1 MKKVLVTTMGLLLLL
16 GGCSTNKTEET
27 STPEKA
33 ATTETSTTKS
43 STTQSSAAKA
53 SKSTSTEATKLNTT
67 ESSERQSTKDQSA
80 SVVAQPK
87 TSSNQAQTNQPVKH
101 VLWDASKSAELATF
115 MQSWGQEMGQQ
126 YRSYD
131 DHVQANYY
139 GLQVPQD
146 ILDGK
151 WTTVINQTPV
161 SIEWTETGEGTADFQ
176 IVAIY
181 SDIDHATP
189 AGGHLYFFGFQ
200 QKQPK
205 VLITQQNQ
213 GNQNN
218 YLYFK
223 ETENESLKNEFIQL
237 ANR

>member
-1 MKKVLVTTMGLLLLL
+1 MLVTTMGLLLLFA
-16 GGCSTNKTEET
+16 GCSANKTEET
-27 STPEKA
+27 SSTEKVV
-33 ATTETSTTKS
+33 TTESSTSQSTSTKS
-43 STTQSSAAKA
+43 ANA
-53 SKSTSTEATKLNTT
+53 TSTEASKSRTT
-67 ESSERQSTKDQSA
+67 ESSEQQSSNEQSA
-80 SVVAQPK
+80 QPQASTNTAQA
-87 TSSNQAQTNQPVKH
+87 SQPVTH
-101 VLWDASKSAELATF
+101 VLWDAAKTAELATF

-146 ILDGK
+146 IFDGK

-161 SIEWTETGEGTADFQ
+161 SVEWSENGEGQADFQ

-223 ETENESLKNEFIQL
+223 ETANESLKNAFIQL

>member
-1 MKKVLVTTMGLLLLL
+1 MKKILFTTMGLLLFL
-16 GGCSTNKTEET
+16 GSCSTNKPET

-33 ATTETSTTKS
+33 ATTTSTTKS
-43 STTQSSAAKA
+43 NTSQASTTKT
-53 SKSTSTEATKLNTT
+53 SKSTSTEATKRSTA
-67 ESSERQSTKDQSA
+67 ESSECQSTKDQSA
-80 SVVAQPK
+80 SVVIQSNTSTNTAQ
-87 TSSNQAQTNQPVKH
+87 ANQPVKSS
-101 VLWDASKSAELATF
+101 WDTSKSADLATF

-161 SIEWTETGEGTADFQ
+161 SVEWTENGEGTADFQ

-181 SDIDHATP
+181 SDIDHATS

-200 QKQPK
+200 QEQLK
-205 VLITQQNQ
+205 VLVTQQNQ

-223 ETENESLKNEFIQL
+223 ETENEKLKNEFIQL

>member
-1 MKKVLVTTMGLLLLL
+1 M
-16 GGCSTNKTEET
+16 
-27 STPEKA
+27 
-33 ATTETSTTKS
+33 TTES
-43 STTQSSAAKA
+43 STSQSISTKTANA
-53 SKSTSTEATKLNTT
+53 TSTEASKSRTT
-67 ESSERQSTKDQSA
+67 ESSEQQSSNEQSA
-80 SVVAQPK
+80 QP
-87 TSSNQAQTNQPVKH
+87 QASTNTTQASQPVTH

-146 ILDGK
+146 IFDGK

-161 SIEWTETGEGTADFQ
+161 SVEWSENGEGQADFQ

-223 ETENESLKNEFIQL
+223 ETANESLKNAFIQL

>member
-1 MKKVLVTTMGLLLLL
+1 MKKMLVTTMGLLLFLA
-16 GGCSTNKTEET
+16 GCSANKTEET
-27 STPEKA
+27 SSTEKVV
-33 ATTETSTTKS
+33 TTESSTSQSTSTKS
-43 STTQSSAAKA
+43 ANA
-53 SKSTSTEATKLNTT
+53 TSTEASKSRTT
-67 ESSERQSTKDQSA
+67 ESSEQQSSNEQSA
-80 SVVAQPK
+80 QPQASTNTAQA
-87 TSSNQAQTNQPVKH
+87 SQPVTH
-101 VLWDASKSAELATF
+101 VLWDDSKTAELATF

-146 ILDGK
+146 IFDGK

-161 SIEWTETGEGTADFQ
+161 SVEWSENGEGQADFQ

-223 ETENESLKNEFIQL
+223 ETANESLKNAFIQL

>member
-1 MKKVLVTTMGLLLLL
+1 MLVTTMGLLLFLA
-16 GGCSTNKTEET
+16 GCSANKTEET
-27 STPEKA
+27 SSTEKVV
-33 ATTETSTTKS
+33 TTESSTSQSTSTKS
-43 STTQSSAAKA
+43 ANA
-53 SKSTSTEATKLNTT
+53 TSTEASKSRTT
-67 ESSERQSTKDQSA
+67 ESSEQQSSNEQSA
-80 SVVAQPK
+80 QPQASTNTAQA
-87 TSSNQAQTNQPVKH
+87 SQPVKH
-101 VLWDASKSAELATF
+101 VLWDDSKTAELATF

-146 ILDGK
+146 IFDGK

-161 SIEWTETGEGTADFQ
+161 SVEWSENGEGQADFQ

-223 ETENESLKNEFIQL
+223 ETANESLKNAFIQL

>member
-1 MKKVLVTTMGLLLLL
+1 MGLLLLL
-16 GGCSTNKTEET
+16 FGCSTNKKEET

-33 ATTETSTTKS
+33 ATNDTSTTKS
-43 STTQSSAAKA
+43 STTQSSTAKA
-53 SKSTSTEATKLNTT
+53 SKSTSTEVTNLNTT

-87 TSSNQAQTNQPVKH
+87 TSSNQAQTKQPVKH

-161 SIEWTETGEGTADFQ
+161 SVEWTETGEGTADFQ

-181 SDIDHATP
+181 SDIDHATS

-200 QKQPK
+200 QEQPK
-205 VLITQQNQ
+205 VLVTQQNQ

-223 ETENESLKNEFIQL
+223 ETDNEKLKNEFIQL
-237 ANR
+237 ANRE

>member
-1 MKKVLVTTMGLLLLL
+1 MKKMLVTTMGLLLFLA
-16 GGCSTNKTEET
+16 GCSANKTEET
-27 STPEKA
+27 SSTEKVV
-33 ATTETSTTKS
+33 TTESSTSQSTSTKS
-43 STTQSSAAKA
+43 ANA
-53 SKSTSTEATKLNTT
+53 TSTEASKSRTT
-67 ESSERQSTKDQSA
+67 ESSEQQSSNEQSA
-80 SVVAQPK
+80 QPQASTNTAQA
-87 TSSNQAQTNQPVKH
+87 SQPVTH
-101 VLWDASKSAELATF
+101 DLWDASKSAELATF

-146 ILDGK
+146 IFDGK

-161 SIEWTETGEGTADFQ
+161 SVEWSENGEGQADFQ

-223 ETENESLKNEFIQL
+223 ETANESLKNAFIQL

>member
-1 MKKVLVTTMGLLLLL
+1 MKKVLVTMMGLLLLL
-16 GGCSTNKTEET
+16 GGCSTNKPET
-27 STPEKA
+27 STPAKA
-33 ATTETSTTKS
+33 AITETSTTKS
-43 STTQSSAAKA
+43 STTQSSTAQA

-80 SVVAQPK
+80 SLVAQTK

-146 ILDGK
+146 IFDGK

-161 SIEWTETGEGTADFQ
+161 SVEWSENGEGQADFQ

-223 ETENESLKNEFIQL
+223 ETANESLKNAFIQL

>member
-1 MKKVLVTTMGLLLLL
+1 MLVTTMGLLLFLA
-16 GGCSTNKTEET
+16 GCSANKTEET
-27 STPEKA
+27 SSTEKVV
-33 ATTETSTTKS
+33 TTES
-43 STTQSSAAKA
+43 STSQSISTKTANA
-53 SKSTSTEATKLNTT
+53 TSTEASKSRTT
-67 ESSERQSTKDQSA
+67 ESSEQQSSNEQSA
-80 SVVAQPK
+80 QPQASTNTAQA
-87 TSSNQAQTNQPVKH
+87 SQPVTH
-101 VLWDASKSAELATF
+101 VLWDVSKSAERATF

-146 ILDGK
+146 IFDGK

-161 SIEWTETGEGTADFQ
+161 SVEWSENGEGQADFQ

-223 ETENESLKNEFIQL
+223 ETANESLKNAFIQL

>member
-1 MKKVLVTTMGLLLLL
+1 MLVTTMGLLLFLA
-16 GGCSTNKTEET
+16 GCSANKTEET
-27 STPEKA
+27 SSTEKVV
-33 ATTETSTTKS
+33 TTES
-43 STTQSSAAKA
+43 STSQSISTKTANA
-53 SKSTSTEATKLNTT
+53 TSTEASKSRTT
-67 ESSERQSTKDQSA
+67 ESSEQQSSNEQSA
-80 SVVAQPK
+80 QPQASTNTAQA
-87 TSSNQAQTNQPVKH
+87 SQPGTH
-101 VLWDASKSAELATF
+101 VLWDASKSSELATF

-146 ILDGK
+146 IFDGK

-161 SIEWTETGEGTADFQ
+161 SVEWSENGEGQADFQ

-223 ETENESLKNEFIQL
+223 ETANESLKNAFIQL

>member
-67 ESSERQSTKDQSA
+67 ESSEHQSTKDQSA

-146 ILDGK
+146 IFDGK
-151 WTTVINQTPV
+151 WTIVINQTPV
-161 SIEWTETGEGTADFQ
+161 SVEWSENGEGQADFQ

>member
-1 MKKVLVTTMGLLLLL
+1 MMGLLFFLA
-16 GGCSTNKTEET
+16 GCSANKTEET
-27 STPEKA
+27 SSTEKVV
-33 ATTETSTTKS
+33 TTESSTSQSTSTKS
-43 STTQSSAAKA
+43 ANA
-53 SKSTSTEATKLNTT
+53 TSTEASKSRTT
-67 ESSERQSTKDQSA
+67 ESSEQQSSNEQSA
-80 SVVAQPK
+80 QPQASTNTAQA
-87 TSSNQAQTNQPVKH
+87 SQPVTH
-101 VLWDASKSAELATF
+101 VLWDDSKSAELATF

-161 SIEWTETGEGTADFQ
+161 SVEWTETGEGTADFQ

-223 ETENESLKNEFIQL
+223 EIENESLKNEFIQL

>member
-1 MKKVLVTTMGLLLLL
+1 MKKMLVTTMGLLLFLA
-16 GGCSTNKTEET
+16 GCSANKTEET
-27 STPEKA
+27 SSTEKVV
-33 ATTETSTTKS
+33 TTESSTSQSTSTKS
-43 STTQSSAAKA
+43 ANA
-53 SKSTSTEATKLNTT
+53 TSTEASKSRTT
-67 ESSERQSTKDQSA
+67 ESSEQQSSNEQSA
-80 SVVAQPK
+80 QPQASTNTAQA
-87 TSSNQAQTNQPVKH
+87 SQPVKH
-101 VLWDASKSAELATF
+101 VLWDDSKTAELATF

-146 ILDGK
+146 IFDGK
-151 WTTVINQTPV
+151 WTTVINQTPFSV
-161 SIEWTETGEGTADFQ
+161 EWSENGEGQADFQ

-200 QKQPK
+200 QKHPK

-223 ETENESLKNEFIQL
+223 ETANESLKNAFIQL

>member
-1 MKKVLVTTMGLLLLL
+1 MKKMLVTTMGLLLFLA
-16 GGCSTNKTEET
+16 GCSANKTEET
-27 STPEKA
+27 SSTEKVV
-33 ATTETSTTKS
+33 TTESSTSQSTSTKS
-43 STTQSSAAKA
+43 ANA
-53 SKSTSTEATKLNTT
+53 TSTEASKSRTT
-67 ESSERQSTKDQSA
+67 ESSEQQSSNEQSA
-80 SVVAQPK
+80 QPQASTNTAQA
-87 TSSNQAQTNQPVKH
+87 SQPVTH
-101 VLWDASKSAELATF
+101 VLWDDSKSAELATF

-161 SIEWTETGEGTADFQ
+161 SVEWSENGEGQADFQ

-223 ETENESLKNEFIQL
+223 ETANESLKNAFIQL

>member
-1 MKKVLVTTMGLLLLL
+1 MLVTTMGLLLFLA
-16 GGCSTNKTEET
+16 GCSANKTEET
-27 STPEKA
+27 SSTEKVV
-33 ATTETSTTKS
+33 TTESSTSQSTSTKS
-43 STTQSSAAKA
+43 ANA
-53 SKSTSTEATKLNTT
+53 TSTEASKSRTT
-67 ESSERQSTKDQSA
+67 ESSEQQSSNEQSA
-80 SVVAQPK
+80 QPQASTNTAQA
-87 TSSNQAQTNQPVKH
+87 SQPVTH
-101 VLWDASKSAELATF
+101 VLWDDSKTAELATF

-146 ILDGK
+146 IFDGK

-161 SIEWTETGEGTADFQ
+161 SVEWSENGEGQADFQ

-223 ETENESLKNEFIQL
+223 ETANESLKDAFIQL

>member
-1 MKKVLVTTMGLLLLL
+1 MKKMLVTTMGLLLFFA
-16 GGCSTNKTEET
+16 GCSANKTEET
-27 STPEKA
+27 SSTEKVV
-33 ATTETSTTKS
+33 TTESSTSQSTSTKS
-43 STTQSSAAKA
+43 ANA
-53 SKSTSTEATKLNTT
+53 TSTEASKSRTT
-67 ESSERQSTKDQSA
+67 ESSEQQSSNEQSA
-80 SVVAQPK
+80 QPQASTNTAQA
-87 TSSNQAQTNQPVKH
+87 SQPVTH
-101 VLWDASKSAELATF
+101 VLWDDSKTAELATF

-146 ILDGK
+146 IFDGK

-161 SIEWTETGEGTADFQ
+161 SVEWSENGEGQADFQ

-223 ETENESLKNEFIQL
+223 ETANESLKNAFIQL

>member
-1 MKKVLVTTMGLLLLL
+1 MLVTTMGLLLFLA
-16 GGCSTNKTEET
+16 GCSANKTEET
-27 STPEKA
+27 SSTEKVV
-33 ATTETSTTKS
+33 TTESSTSQSTSTKS
-43 STTQSSAAKA
+43 ANA
-53 SKSTSTEATKLNTT
+53 TSTEASKSRTT
-67 ESSERQSTKDQSA
+67 ESSEQQSSNEQSA
-80 SVVAQPK
+80 QPQASTNTAQA
-87 TSSNQAQTNQPVKH
+87 SQPVTH
-101 VLWDASKSAELATF
+101 VLWDDSKTAELATF

-146 ILDGK
+146 IFDGK

-161 SIEWTETGEGTADFQ
+161 SVEWSENGEGQADFQ

-223 ETENESLKNEFIQL
+223 ETANESLKNAFIQL

>member
-1 MKKVLVTTMGLLLLL
+1 MKKMLVTTMGLLLFLA
-16 GGCSTNKTEET
+16 GCSANKTEET
-27 STPEKA
+27 SSTEKVV
-33 ATTETSTTKS
+33 TTESSTSQSTSTKS
-43 STTQSSAAKA
+43 ANA
-53 SKSTSTEATKLNTT
+53 TSTEASKSRTT
-67 ESSERQSTKDQSA
+67 ESSEQQSSNEQSA
-80 SVVAQPK
+80 QPQASTNTAQA
-87 TSSNQAQTNQPVKH
+87 SQPVKH
-101 VLWDASKSAELATF
+101 VLWDDSKTAELATF

-146 ILDGK
+146 IFDGK

-161 SIEWTETGEGTADFQ
+161 SVEWSENGEGQADFQ

-223 ETENESLKNEFIQL
+223 ETANESLKNAFIQL

>member
-1 MKKVLVTTMGLLLLL
+1 MGLLLLL

-33 ATTETSTTKS
+33 STTETSTTKS
-43 STTQSSAAKA
+43 STTQSSTAQA
-53 SKSTSTEATKLNTT
+53 SKSTSTKTTKLNTT

-87 TSSNQAQTNQPVKH
+87 TSSNQAQASQPVKH

-161 SIEWTETGEGTADFQ
+161 SVEWTETGEGTADFQ

-200 QKQPK
+200 QEQPK

>member
-1 MKKVLVTTMGLLLLL
+1 MLVTTMGLLLFLA
-16 GGCSTNKTEET
+16 GCSANKTEET
-27 STPEKA
+27 SSTEKVV
-33 ATTETSTTKS
+33 TTES
-43 STTQSSAAKA
+43 STSQSISTKTANA
-53 SKSTSTEATKLNTT
+53 TSTEASKSRTT
-67 ESSERQSTKDQSA
+67 ESSEQQSSNEQSA
-80 SVVAQPK
+80 QPQASTNTAQA
-87 TSSNQAQTNQPVKH
+87 SQPVTH
-101 VLWDASKSAELATF
+101 VLWDDSKTAELATF

-146 ILDGK
+146 IFDGK

-161 SIEWTETGEGTADFQ
+161 SVEWSENGEGQADFQ

-223 ETENESLKNEFIQL
+223 ETANESLKNAFIQL

>member
-1 MKKVLVTTMGLLLLL
+1 MKKILVTTMGLLLFLA
-16 GGCSTNKTEET
+16 GCSANKAEET
-27 STPEKA
+27 SSTEKVV
-33 ATTETSTTKS
+33 TTESSTSQSTSTKS
-43 STTQSSAAKA
+43 ANA
-53 SKSTSTEATKLNTT
+53 TSTEASKSRIT
-67 ESSERQSTKDQSA
+67 ESSEQQSSNEQSA
-80 SVVAQPK
+80 QPQASTNTARASQPK
-87 TSSNQAQTNQPVKH
+87 TH

>member
-1 MKKVLVTTMGLLLLL
+1 MKKMLVTTMGLLLFLA
-16 GGCSTNKTEET
+16 GCSANKTEET
-27 STPEKA
+27 SSTEKVV
-33 ATTETSTTKS
+33 TTESSTSQSTSTKS
-43 STTQSSAAKA
+43 ANA
-53 SKSTSTEATKLNTT
+53 TSTEASKSRTT
-67 ESSERQSTKDQSA
+67 ESSEQQSSNEQSA
-80 SVVAQPK
+80 QPQASTNTAQA
-87 TSSNQAQTNQPVKH
+87 SQPVTH
-101 VLWDASKSAELATF
+101 VLWDDSKAAELATF

-146 ILDGK
+146 IFDGK

-161 SIEWTETGEGTADFQ
+161 SVEWSENGEGQADFQ

-223 ETENESLKNEFIQL
+223 ETANESLKNAFIQL

>member
-1 MKKVLVTTMGLLLLL
+1 MLVTTMGLLLFFA
-16 GGCSTNKTEET
+16 GCSANKTEET
-27 STPEKA
+27 SSTEKVV
-33 ATTETSTTKS
+33 TTESSTSQSTSTKS
-43 STTQSSAAKA
+43 ANA
-53 SKSTSTEATKLNTT
+53 TSTEASKSRTT
-67 ESSERQSTKDQSA
+67 ESSEQQSSNEQSA
-80 SVVAQPK
+80 QPQASTNTAQA
-87 TSSNQAQTNQPVKH
+87 SQPVTH
-101 VLWDASKSAELATF
+101 VLWDAAKPAELATF

-146 ILDGK
+146 IFDGK

-161 SIEWTETGEGTADFQ
+161 SVEWSENGEGQADFQ

-223 ETENESLKNEFIQL
+223 ETANESLKNAFIQL

>member
-1 MKKVLVTTMGLLLLL
+1 MKKMLVTTMGLLLFLA
-16 GGCSTNKTEET
+16 GCSANKTEET
-27 STPEKA
+27 SSTEKVV
-33 ATTETSTTKS
+33 TTESSTSQSTSTKS
-43 STTQSSAAKA
+43 ANA
-53 SKSTSTEATKLNTT
+53 TSTEASKSRTT
-67 ESSERQSTKDQSA
+67 ESSEQQSSNEQSA
-80 SVVAQPK
+80 QPQAS
-87 TSSNQAQTNQPVKH
+87 TNTAQTNQPVTH

-146 ILDGK
+146 IFDGK

-161 SIEWTETGEGTADFQ
+161 SVEWSENGEGQADFQ

-223 ETENESLKNEFIQL
+223 ETANESLKNAFIQL

>member
-1 MKKVLVTTMGLLLLL
+1 MLVTTMGLLLFFA
-16 GGCSTNKTEET
+16 GCSANKTEET
-27 STPEKA
+27 SSTEKVV
-33 ATTETSTTKS
+33 TTESSTSQSTSTKS
-43 STTQSSAAKA
+43 ANA
-53 SKSTSTEATKLNTT
+53 TSTEASKSRTT
-67 ESSERQSTKDQSA
+67 ESSEQQSSNEQSA
-80 SVVAQPK
+80 QPQASTNTAQA
-87 TSSNQAQTNQPVKH
+87 SQPVTH
-101 VLWDASKSAELATF
+101 VLWDDSKTAELATF

-146 ILDGK
+146 IFDGK

-161 SIEWTETGEGTADFQ
+161 SVEWSENGEGQADFQ

-223 ETENESLKNEFIQL
+223 ETANESLKNAFIQL

>member
-1 MKKVLVTTMGLLLLL
+1 MLVTTMGLLLFLA
-16 GGCSTNKTEET
+16 GCSANKTEET
-27 STPEKA
+27 SSTEKVV
-33 ATTETSTTKS
+33 TTES
-43 STTQSSAAKA
+43 STSQSISTKTANA
-53 SKSTSTEATKLNTT
+53 TSTEASKSRTT
-67 ESSERQSTKDQSA
+67 ESSEQQSSNEQSA
-80 SVVAQPK
+80 QPQASTNTAQA
-87 TSSNQAQTNQPVKH
+87 SQPVTH
-101 VLWDASKSAELATF
+101 VLWDASKSAERATF

-146 ILDGK
+146 IFDGK

-161 SIEWTETGEGTADFQ
+161 SVEWSENGEGQADFQ
-176 IVAIY
+176 TVAIY

-223 ETENESLKNEFIQL
+223 ETANESLKNAFIQL

>member
-1 MKKVLVTTMGLLLLL
+1 MKKMLVTTMGLLLFLA
-16 GGCSTNKTEET
+16 GCSANKTEET
-27 STPEKA
+27 SSTEKVV
-33 ATTETSTTKS
+33 TTESSTSQSTSTKS
-43 STTQSSAAKA
+43 ANA
-53 SKSTSTEATKLNTT
+53 TSTEASKSRTT
-67 ESSERQSTKDQSA
+67 ESSEQQSSNEQSA
-80 SVVAQPK
+80 QPQASTNTAQA
-87 TSSNQAQTNQPVKH
+87 SQPVTH
-101 VLWDASKSAELATF
+101 VLWDDSKTAELATF

-146 ILDGK
+146 IFDGK

-161 SIEWTETGEGTADFQ
+161 SVEWSENGEGQADFQ

-223 ETENESLKNEFIQL
+223 ETANESLKDAFIQL